1 MHGETGGCYLLKT
14 CTHNISFRMIILVFL
29 MVKFNLADGRNGQ
42 IQNKWKFWRVKYVS
56 LLKLRLLTGNY
67 EKFHNKNN

>member
-14 CTHNISFRMIILVFL
+14 FTHNISFKMIILVFL

-42 IQNKWKFWRVKYVS
+42 IQNKW
-56 LLKLRLLTGNY
+56 
-67 EKFHNKNN
+67 